1 MKSNKGQAVLE
12 WCIFGA
18 IGLWLTITALRV
30 AVSQFDQQIAESYS
44 IFAARQA
51 LSRSPTPSVSS
62 IKIHAISSENS
73 GISIVKKN
81 SIDQKVYHYQ
91 QIITLPD
98 QEKIKKEPQVY
109 KLF

>member
-18 IGLWLTITALRV
+18 IGLWFTVSMLRV
-30 AVSQFDQQIAESYS
+30 VIKLYDLHIAESYS

-51 LSRSPTPSVSS
+51 LSQSPTPLLPS
-62 IKIHAISSENS
+62 IKVQKISSANS
-73 GISIVKKN
+73 GISVLKKN
-81 SIDQKVYHYQ
+81 SIEQKVYHYQ
-91 QIITLPD
+91 QIVTLPD
-98 QEKIKKEPQVY
+98 QEKIKKESQVF